1 MTARPVAD
9 ILEDIYASLRND
21 NQDIDAL
28 IADLKTSL
36 AADGKKEV
44 AVDAGRLAQ
53 NNRQGRKVMQAYFKK
68 RGVAV
73 VFSE

>member
-44 AVDAGRLAQ
+44 AVDAARLAQ